1 MNGAITKFR
10 RYISYKFVDFPF
22 PSKLPT
28 FFASFTTLG
37 PSHLSKEHGP
47 DRHQQLLEQ
56 WRFQCNCEEK
66 MAKIRVSFDTL
77 KFHSGKLTFEME
89 NPTFSIGNVS

>member
-1 MNGAITKFR
+1 MQSLILGD
-10 RYISYKFVDFPF
+10 ISATDLWIFLFQVSYQ
-22 PSKLPT
+22 L
-28 FFASFTTLG
+28 FASSTTLG
-37 PSHLSKEHGP
+37 PSHLSKENGP

-66 MAKIRVSFDTL
+66 MAKIRVSFATL
-77 KFHSGKLTFEME
+77 TFHSGKLTLEME